1 MTIAIMGIAF
11 VAILGG
17 MATSIITSDI
27 HRQEANAQTILRD
40 YAEAVEGSQTWAGC
54 STTTNTYAP
63 AAVTF
68 TMQPGYSTVYTPT
81 ATAVA
86 FWVSSTS
93 TWAATC
99 PGGKDPGLQKV
110 SLKVSSTRASET
122 LDVVKRCPNISGGGA
137 NQCPTS

>member
-27 HRQEANAQTILRD
+27 HRQEANAQAILRD
-40 YAEAVEGSQTWAGC
+40 YAEAVEGSTTWAGC
-54 STTTNTYAP
+54 SASPASYAP

-68 TMQPGYSTVYTPT
+68 TMLPGYAGVYTPA
-81 ATAVA
+81 ATGVA
-86 FWVSSTS
+86 FWVSSTA
-93 TWAATC
+93 TWAPAC
-99 PGGKDPGLQKV
+99 PGGKDPGLQKI
-110 SLKVSSTRASET
+110 SLKVSSARASET
-122 LDVVKRCPNISGGGA
+122 LDVVKRCPGISGAGA